1 MSRKRRVFTDEFK
14 VKVLGEVASGRP
26 MAEVIRQYGLS
37 KNAIYDW
44 RNQAAFD
51 TESVCV
57 SRSELTELNS
67 KIAALERLVG
77 RLSVE
82 NDFLKK
88 LEKLESEVDASEQA

>member
-14 VKVLGEVASGRP
+14 AKVLAEVASGRS

-44 RNQAAFD
+44 RNQSAYD
-51 TESVCV
+51 KETISV
-57 SRSELTELNS
+57 SRSELSKLNS
-67 KIAALERLVG
+67 KVADLERLVG
-77 RLSVE
+77 RLSIE

-88 LEKLESEVDASEQA
+88 LENLASEPDGSEQS

>member
-1 MSRKRRVFTDEFK
+1 MSRNRRVFSDEFK
-14 VKVLGEVASGRP
+14 AKVLAEVSSGRS

-44 RNQAAFD
+44 RNQAASASD
-51 TESVCV
+51 SVSV
-57 SRSELTELNS
+57 SRGELTELNS
-67 KIAALERLVG
+67 KIAVLERLVG

-88 LEKLESEVDASEQA
+88 LEKLESELDASEPG

>member
-14 VKVLGEVASGRP
+14 AKVLSEVASGRS

-51 TESVCV
+51 TETVSV
-57 SRSELTELNS
+57 SRRALTELNS
-67 KIAALERLVG
+67 KVSALERLVG

-88 LEKLESEVDASEQA
+88 LEKLESEVDGSEPV

>member
-14 VKVLGEVASGRP
+14 ARILSEVASGRS
-26 MAEVIRQYGLS
+26 MADVIRQYGLS

-44 RNQAAFD
+44 RNQSAFG
-51 TESVCV
+51 TQSVSV

-67 KIAALERLVG
+67 KITALERLVG

-88 LEKLESEVDASEQA
+88 LEKLESEVDGSEHV